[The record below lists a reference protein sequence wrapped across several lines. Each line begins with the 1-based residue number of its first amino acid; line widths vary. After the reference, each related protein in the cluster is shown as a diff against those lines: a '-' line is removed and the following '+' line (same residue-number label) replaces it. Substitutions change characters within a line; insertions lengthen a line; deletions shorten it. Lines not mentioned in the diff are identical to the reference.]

1 MKPFDRK
8 IEESLNEFKP
18 DLIIYNAGTDI
29 LVNDPLGKLDISGE
43 GIKSRDEIVF
53 RIAKDRQIAI
63 VMLTRFVCYQVFKCG
78 NYCKR
83 FFFLVVDIN
92 LQTLK

>member
-1 MKPFDRK
+1 
-8 IEESLNEFKP
+8 LNEFKP

-29 LVNDPLGKLDISGE
+29 LVNDPLGKLDISPD

-53 RIAKDRQIAI
+53 KTAKSYEIPI
-63 VMLTRFVCYQVFKCG
+63 VMLTRFVYYQVFKCG

-92 LQTLK
+92 FRMPK